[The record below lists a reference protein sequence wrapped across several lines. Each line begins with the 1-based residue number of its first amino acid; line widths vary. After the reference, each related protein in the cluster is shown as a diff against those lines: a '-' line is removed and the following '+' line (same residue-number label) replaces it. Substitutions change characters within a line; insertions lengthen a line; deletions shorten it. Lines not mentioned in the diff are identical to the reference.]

1 MNDYNK
7 ILWFLFIVALNGLIS
22 LLIKKTESKVGLTIL
37 MVLFILLLLIVSI
50 SWTFFS
56 FWR

>member
-7 ILWFLFIVALNGLIS
+7 MLWFLFIVAINGLIS

-37 MVLFILLLLIVSI
+37 KVLFILILLLVSI